1 MRYALRWLTW
11 ILQDQN
17 AYFWETPISHLIPR
31 EADREIEFD
40 SSLVGA
46 GGVSLDMNLVWM
58 ISFPP
63 EILAR
68 TLRNR
73 GGGKSLIDINQL
85 EFVALIISYA
95 ATIVD
100 LDTSSAYQPQPPVLL
115 AKGDN
120 TTSLS
125 WLRRQTA
132 DRSPAAKALSHIF
145 ATLAARGQVSVNT
158 EHIAGV
164 TNVVADFL
172 SRYDDWCTA
181 HSGPNSH
188 NAFWR
193 AFLHTFPQTRHC
205 RLFRP
210 SPELLSLLWQALLL
224 NSVPTFDSPAVQTLL
239 TADASTLGSF
249 APNTISDILP

>member
-1 MRYALRWLTW
+1 MLYVGSRGFYKK
-11 ILQDQN
+11 N
-17 AYFWETPISHLIPR
+17 ASFWETPISHLIPR
-31 EADREIEFD
+31 EADRVIEFD

-73 GGGKSLIDINQL
+73 GGGSSLIDINQL
-85 EFVALIISYA
+85 EFVALLISYA
-95 ATIVD
+95 ATLVD
-100 LDTSSAYQPQPPVLL
+100 LATASAYQPEPPVLL

-132 DRSPAAKALSHIF
+132 DRSPAAKALAHIF

-164 TNVVADFL
+164 TNVMADFL
-172 SRYDDWCTA
+172 SRYDDWCA
-181 HSGPNSH
+181 KHPSPNSH
-188 NAFWR
+188 NAFWQ
-193 AFLHTFPQTRHC
+193 AFLHQFPQTRQC
-205 RLFRP
+205 RLFLP

-224 NSVPTFDSPAVQTLL
+224 NSVPTFDSPAVQRLL